1 MDITFT
7 VQGMTC
13 AHCEKAV
20 KNAVNDVD
28 GVSNV
33 KVDLNDKLVSVSF
46 NEDKVTVEQI
56 KEAIEDQGYDVESF

>member
-1 MDITFT
+1 MMDITLT

-20 KNAVNDVD
+20 ENAVNNLA

-33 KVDLNDKLVSVSF
+33 AINLADKSVAVSF
-46 NEDKVTVEQI
+46 DESEVNVDQI
-56 KEAIEDQGYDVESF
+56 KEAIEDQGYDVE